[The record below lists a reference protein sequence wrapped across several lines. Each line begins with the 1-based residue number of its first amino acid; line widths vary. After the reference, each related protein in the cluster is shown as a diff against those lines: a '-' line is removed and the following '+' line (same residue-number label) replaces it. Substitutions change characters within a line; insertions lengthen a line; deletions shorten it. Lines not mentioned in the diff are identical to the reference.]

1 MGKRY
6 TYQANPP
13 TEKVSGFAVEGY
25 SASGSGSQIS
35 SRGICI
41 ALHKAKA
48 VEIRQSPRASM
59 SSMVRLG
66 TPLWRDSS
74 GTLRPFDLR
83 ISRSLS
89 MAFFLRGV
97 IEFPNAVCNLEQ
109 NNQTDYNR
117 GSANKWIPIGALSD
131 NEAGYQNPKG
141 KIVIFQ
147 VESLLSVWYT
157 ELKQE
162 PLLGEVGKPQP
173 LMSLGFERFNQN
185 GQCNYSFDYKL
196 PDFLFGHLLAFLF
209 AQFSHPL
216 SMFLLYHVLT

>member
-1 MGKRY
+1 MKAIRLRGQVRRSHRGESALPCTKQRQLRY
-6 TYQANPP
+6 
-13 TEKVSGFAVEGY
+13 
-25 SASGSGSQIS
+25 GSR
-35 SRGICI
+35 RGLRCPRWCAWEHRFGATAPARSDPLIC
-41 ALHKAKA
+41 
-48 VEIRQSPRASM
+48 
-59 SSMVRLG
+59 G
-66 TPLWRDSS
+66 
-74 GTLRPFDLR
+74 
-83 ISRSLS
+83 
-89 MAFFLRGV
+89 FFLRGV

-185 GQCNYSFDYKL
+185 G
-196 PDFLFGHLLAFLF
+196 
-209 AQFSHPL
+209 
-216 SMFLLYHVLT
+216 